1 VTLTISCAFAPRAD
15 TPEHVELAE
24 RLGYRRAWL
33 YDSPALYHDTFM
45 TLARCADRTSTIG
58 LGTGVMIPSLRH
70 PMDAAASIASLV
82 ELAPGR
88 VAIGIGTGF
97 SGRAALGKPA
107 LRWRFVEDWVRT
119 VQALLRGEEVDWDG
133 ATIRM
138 MHPAGFAPPRPIA
151 VPWIIATEGPRGAEV
166 AARIGDGIFSMTA
179 SAGAGVKAHVSLVY
193 GTVLDEGEP
202 VSSPRAL
209 AAAGPAAAVVLH
221 GSYEMGA
228 RLVEPWCETLDR
240 VPAPVRHL
248 AVHAG
253 HLVEVTERDRPYL
266 TPELITGFTC
276 TGSASEVRARIE
288 ARRDEGV
295 TEVAF
300 QPAGPDIPRELASFL
315 DAVHDL

>member
-1 VTLTISCAFAPRAD
+1 MTLTISCAFAPSAA
-15 TPEHVELAE
+15 TPGHVALAE
-24 RLGYRRAWL
+24 RLGYERAWV
-33 YDSPALYHDTFM
+33 YDSPALYHDAFM
-45 TLARCADRTSTIG
+45 TLARSADRTTTIG

-82 ELAPGR
+82 ELAPER

-107 LRWRFVEDWVRT
+107 LRWRFVEDWVST
-119 VQALLRGEEVDWDG
+119 VQALLRGAQVDWEG
-133 ATIRM
+133 AAIRM

-151 VPWIIATEGPRGAEV
+151 VPWIIAAEGPRGAEV
-166 AARIGDGIFSMTA
+166 AARLGDGIFSMT
-179 SAGAGVKAHVSLVY
+179 STDGLRPHVSLVY
-193 GTVLDEGEP
+193 GTVMDDGESF
-202 VSSPRAL
+202 SSPRVL

-221 GSYEMGA
+221 GAYEAGA
-228 RLVEPWCETLDR
+228 RLVEPWCEQMDR

-253 HLVEVTERDRPYL
+253 HLVEVTEHDRPYL
-266 TPELITGFTC
+266 TPELITSFTC
-276 TGSASEVRARIE
+276 TGSPSEVRARIA

-300 QPAGPDIPRELASFL
+300 QPAGPDIPRELESFH
-315 DAVHDL
+315 DAVRGL